1 MQILNFLFF
10 NFIAMKPKN
19 KFQRACVE
27 ASKKLPPLT
36 DAQKRWAYTKLI
48 EPVGRRTANGLVYCL
63 DCGEVFYNDTKR
75 KHCTCP
81 NCRTKL
87 YIEDTRKQKFEQR
100 MYATYIT
107 ACEGLQ
113 VIRVFTV
120 DYYAKV
126 GTAPRY
132 SHTEVMQRW
141 IAPSGKYCTLAM
153 LRQTMGTC
161 YIDSWIYG
169 SELELRSD
177 KASNKFCVNVYDRIP
192 VGTVYPRMK
201 LIPELKRTGYK
212 KGFYGQK
219 PKELFCA
226 LLTDN
231 RAESLLKMRQD
242 NLLRLYLND
251 SSRNFND
258 YWPSIR
264 IAVRNGYKIT
274 DATLWCDDLDAL
286 RELGKDLHSPKYV
299 CPADLLREHDRYMDK
314 LARLEADREIA
325 ENLPSHLR
333 KETAYRK
340 AKARFFGLA
349 FSDGH
354 ISVRVLESVRELIAE
369 GKAMHHCVGS
379 YHSKADSLILS
390 ATMDGQRLE
399 TVEVSI
405 SQLKVIQCRGVCNG
419 RTEYHDRIVNL
430 VNRNMSLI
438 QKRIAA

>member
-1 MQILNFLFF
+1 
-10 NFIAMKPKN
+10 MKPKN

-27 ASKKLPPLT
+27 ASKKLPSLT
-36 DAQKRWAYTKLI
+36 DAQVRWAYTELI
-48 EPVGRRTANGLVYCL
+48 DPVGRRTANGLVYCL
-63 DCGEVFYNDTKR
+63 DCGEVFHNDTKR

-87 YIEDTRKQKFEQR
+87 YIEDTRKQKFSQK

-113 VIRVFTV
+113 VIRIFTV

-126 GTAPRY
+126 GTAPKY

-141 IAPSGKYCTLAM
+141 IAPGGKYCTLA
-153 LRQTMGTC
+153 RSRVWGTM
-161 YIDSWIYG
+161 YYDSWIY
-169 SELELRSD
+169 SSDLELHNETW
-177 KASNKFCVNVYDRIP
+177 AYDQID
-192 VGTVYPRMK
+192 TADIYPRMK
-201 LIPELKRTGYK
+201 LISELKRTGYK
-212 KGFYGQK
+212 KGLYGQK
-219 PKELFCA
+219 PKDLFCA

-242 NLLRLYLND
+242 DLLRLYLND
-251 SSRNFND
+251 HSRNFND

-264 IAVRNGYKIT
+264 IAVRNGYKVT
-274 DATLWCDDLDAL
+274 DAPLWCDYLDAL

-299 CPADLLREHDRYMDK
+299 CPADLPREHDCYMNK

-354 ISVRVLESVRELIAE
+354 IAVRVLESVRELIAE

-390 ATMDGQRLE
+390 ATIDGKRIE

-419 RTEYHDRIVNL
+419 KTEYHDRIVNL

>member
-1 MQILNFLFF
+1 
-10 NFIAMKPKN
+10 MKPRN

-27 ASKKLPPLT
+27 ASKKLPSLT
-36 DAQKRWAYTKLI
+36 DAQKRWAYTELI
-48 EPVGRRTANGLVYCL
+48 EPVGRRTAKGQVYCL
-63 DCGEVFYNDTKR
+63 ECGEVFYNDTKR

-87 YIEDTRKQKFEQR
+87 YIEDTRKQKFSQK

-107 ACEGLQ
+107 SCEGLQ
-113 VIRVFTV
+113 VIRVFMV

-126 GTAPRY
+126 GAEPRY

-141 IAPSGKYCTLAM
+141 IAPGGKYCTLA
-153 LRQTMGTC
+153 RSRVWGTM
-161 YIDSWIYG
+161 YYDSWIY
-169 SELELRSD
+169 SSDLELHNETWAYNQIYTAD
-177 KASNKFCVNVYDRIP
+177 I
-192 VGTVYPRMK
+192 YPRMK

-212 KGFYGQK
+212 KGLYGQP
-219 PKELFCA
+219 PKDLFCT

-231 RAESLLKMRQD
+231 RAESLLKMGQD
-242 NLLRLYLND
+242 DLLRLYLND
-251 SSRNFND
+251 HSRNFND

-264 IAVRNGYKIT
+264 IAVRNGYKVM
-274 DATLWCDDLDAL
+274 DATLWCDYLDAL

-299 CPADLLREHDRYMDK
+299 CPADLHREHDRCMNK
-314 LARLEADREIA
+314 LARLEADREVA
-325 ENLPSHLR
+325 QNLPSHLR
-333 KETAYRK
+333 KETNYRK

-354 ISVRVLESVRELIAE
+354 IAVRVLESVRELIAE

-379 YHSKADSLILS
+379 YHNKADSLILS
-390 ATMDGQRLE
+390 ATIDGKRIE

-419 RTEYHDRIVNL
+419 KTEYHDRIVNL
-430 VNRNMSLI
+430 VNRNMPLI

>member
-1 MQILNFLFF
+1 
-10 NFIAMKPKN
+10 MKPKN

-36 DAQKRWAYTKLI
+36 DAQVRWAYTKVI
-48 EPVGRRTANGLVYCL
+48 EPVGRRTANGLVCCL
-63 DCGEVFYNDTKR
+63 DCGEVFHNDTKR

-87 YIEDTRKQKFEQR
+87 YIEDTRKQKFEQK

-107 ACEGLQ
+107 VCEGLQ

-126 GTAPRY
+126 GTTPRY

-141 IAPSGKYCTLAM
+141 IAPGGKYCTLA
-153 LRQTMGTC
+153 RSRVWGTM
-161 YIDSWIYG
+161 YYDSWIY
-169 SELELRSD
+169 SSDLELHNETW
-177 KASNKFCVNVYDRIP
+177 AYDQID
-192 VGTVYPRMK
+192 TADIYPRMK

-212 KGFYGQK
+212 KGLYGQK
-219 PKELFCA
+219 PKDLFCT
-226 LLTDN
+226 LLIDN
-231 RAESLLKMRQD
+231 RAESLLKMGQD
-242 NLLRLYLND
+242 DLLRLYLND
-251 SSRNFND
+251 HSRNIND

-264 IAVRNGYKIT
+264 IAVRNGYKVT
-274 DATLWCDDLDAL
+274 DATLWCDYLNAL

-299 CPADLLREHDRYMDK
+299 CPADLRREHDRYMNK

-333 KETAYRK
+333 KESNYRK

-354 ISVRVLESVRELIAE
+354 IAVRVLESVRELIAE

-379 YHSKADSLILS
+379 YHNKADSLILS

-405 SQLKVIQCRGVCNG
+405 SQFKVIQCRGVCNG
-419 RTEYHDRIVNL
+419 KTEYHDRIVNL